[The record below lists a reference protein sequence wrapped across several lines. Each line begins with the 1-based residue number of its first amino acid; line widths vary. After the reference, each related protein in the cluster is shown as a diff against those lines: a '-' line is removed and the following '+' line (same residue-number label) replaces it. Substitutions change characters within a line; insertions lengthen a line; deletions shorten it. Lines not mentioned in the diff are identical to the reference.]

1 MFTLWKTLLRERK
14 DKLQTWGKIFAHH
27 IADKGLLSRIYED
40 ISKLTKTKKMD
51 KRYFT
56 GEGLRLGRN
65 LYSQLKLA
73 NED

>member
-14 DKLQTWGKIFAHH
+14 DKLQTWGEIFANH